1 MIIQYTDGN
10 TTKTRAIVNKWK
22 FQDAM
27 MGEQFISFTVTSEKP
42 IDWAIGD
49 YCVFRGETFTLN
61 NIPSVVQKART
72 GERQDAYT
80 YENVKLES
88 RQEELTRVIMLDITP
103 TTGEYVPALG
113 TNYTGSSKFQL
124 FCGETSAVVSGV
136 LKTFTAVCALAAKIQ
151 ANLDRFFGADVWH
164 IYVDTTSTYT
174 NASGQTVLVTHT
186 EDKVMTF
193 DNTTVAQA
201 LSEVHNTFDL
211 NYSVS
216 GRDIYIGYSLSNL
229 TSETPE
235 NTFDFGYGK
244 GYPTPLDSGKALFQI
259 KRIANPQ
266 QKIVTRL
273 RALGSTKNL
282 PYRYYN
288 KKYDLS
294 QSLFPTNLQLP
305 DTFEIP
311 SVKESHNAT
320 RDSVYGV
327 NPITNL
333 PYLRHV
339 KGETNDAYID
349 KNDDAE
355 NSTEGIREDCAR
367 WDGSNSDLPEIYPTI
382 EEATYGELRGALVED
397 QDGNTGSGSFPGY
410 DNDER
415 VDELLAIGYM
425 SDGSMVDDANQG
437 GGILPESGTTGTGI
451 PRSAVISQK
460 VLNYNSVNYGDFTY
474 NNSSHSVDYLSGPAC
489 LLFTVQNVNPGRYAI
504 VPTEPSYDSV
514 KYVFNISSQQSGISA
529 YVGFMIIIRQTSKS
543 TGNTKTIATYFSDFT
558 SLSRGETKEVSL
570 PEIPDVKEGSSA
582 KVLDVTVTDTSD
594 ISVMFVPLMRNVIVP
609 TGFTDNFAFIYHVG
623 RSSSDTTYPYEP
635 EYTWKSLDDDGS
647 VEDIFHVFV
656 KDMGFDFEACF
667 TGDTPTMVMKS
678 GHCVGR
684 EFEIGENVEK
694 VTYNGKKGYMLT
706 LHRATDSSLNTYY
719 PSAVDTIE
727 AGDIFVLLNI
737 SMPDAYVKMAEVR
750 LLRAATDYLADNC
763 ETQFT
768 YQPSIDD
775 IYLRRN
781 YDNMVAE
788 GTPELSIFWRLYAGL
803 KFTFRGIPAHEDDP
817 LPLAELTIE
826 QVSISMG
833 EGLTPK
839 VEMVLNDEV
848 QQTTL
853 QKLTISVDRIYNTL
867 NGGGG
872 SSGDSS
878 AMLISLLN
886 SEGGKRFLSKTKNDA
901 AQGLI
906 QFLAGLQTG
915 DFIHGSQGAQI
926 DAEGKAEL
934 DAATIRRYLQSSNF
948 VKGQLGGEGWGIYK
962 NASGYSTMEVDNLIV
977 RMKAIFA
984 ELEIRKLSYLGG
996 DYIFSAAG
1004 SKIFRVEYIG
1014 LDENDQEIVLAQTEV
1029 RHLVDNDGNFIMQG
1043 DAPLVWNVDIEIDP
1057 SDIIKFRCYVYSDDG
1072 TTATMNWWRV
1082 NDLARCQTF
1091 NLKENRRLP
1100 SEWETDE
1107 NDQPTGTYTNAGN
1120 RYYWRQVVGVGSATL
1135 DDGRTYN
1142 YVDLAVHYPLAS
1154 SEDDDWPAA
1163 GDAIVQ
1169 LGNTEDPQRQNA
1181 IEIVVEGDIAPAI
1194 IEYVGIDDFNL
1205 STHRRTKLSPKGD
1218 ELVAKSVQMMVSDEV
1233 FVRIPVDRGEWN
1245 DQDTYYNYD
1254 RVSWNGTLWLCI
1266 IPDNY
1271 DAEGNRIG
1279 ITGHYGYD
1287 DEDYEPQSGSV
1298 YWLAQ
1303 VSSGKPGAAGQSAAS
1318 MVCTANPVMVDT
1330 DKNKLALYAWNAD
1343 VKVMIFYNGMRQNI
1357 VSFGNIESDGTWT
1370 IGTPTIDESGI
1381 GHIPLSGESG
1391 TVVQSDIVSVV
1402 ANINDPSG
1410 VASNIPVTG
1419 TFTVS
1424 PTMRGDD
1431 GDSVP
1436 KVVIVPEV
1444 SWLSTDSNAYMP
1456 YNYDGIITIKV
1467 ADSLGNTA
1475 QEPESILFDGEP
1487 EYSVVIGQTEV
1498 VNVSLDNIYHDE
1510 IRVRLQ
1516 WASQYSVRPTDI
1528 PIEIGYKFS
1537 QDDVSHTVFAAISI
1551 RASKQ
1556 GEKGENAYS
1565 LQYSPTVLTFD
1576 VDSDDLAV
1584 SNGILPV
1591 EIRAFEGSQ
1600 RIPLIDNITNLSC
1613 NSDEIEFG
1621 ETQILT
1627 ETINGQ
1633 EYQYAVINVL
1643 VWEGYT
1649 YDATDMFVSFD
1660 LLEGMNDY
1668 TLRGGFP
1675 IIRNVRG
1682 YDGRNGRGISTM
1694 TIQYAVSDSATD
1706 DPATLSWVPN
1716 MPVVPQRYYLWTKTT
1731 VTYTDGETDVFY
1743 AIMRQGG
1750 DGENGTSVTI
1760 KGKAVGHTAHKSD
1773 LNNSSEKGLWLV
1785 DENGGTPTSVAAT
1798 VDTSTTP
1805 WTENTNLSAGDGY
1818 IVESTGHL
1826 WVYTTG
1832 AWIDAGRVKGED
1844 GRPAYIHYAWANSSD
1859 GSQDFTIA
1867 KEEGEEF
1874 YYMGICTDNY
1884 EADPG
1889 SESRPMESPWEAY
1902 DWNYVRGGD
1911 GDKGTTVKGKAIAY
1925 INDTNASSFAFNYD
1939 GYYLADLEEY
1949 TISLIGVISK
1959 VQAGQ
1964 GLGHRLV
1971 IKLANTYTFP
1981 DPEEGDAYT
1990 IDGILWSS
1998 VDLHWTELGRF
2009 NGESIHYA
2017 WADSLNSNGY
2027 PIPASEHGFVK
2038 QKLATE
2044 DKAYIGIYADSET
2057 EDSDNP
2063 ADYNWTRVKGNDIVS
2078 TDVFYAVSTDG
2089 QNPPEDAEWSDSIPE
2104 VPPLYWL
2111 WTKTVITFFS
2121 GEPLVSYSVAFSGK
2135 EGQDGRSVTILG
2147 TVDTYDDLPIPDARG
2162 YIIINGNEVEL
2173 HPSDGIIVLEDGHL
2187 CLWIDGE
2194 WIDAGKFNGEDGHS
2208 SYTHIAWANDIG
2220 STQADFKDFTTSKDA
2235 GIEFEY
2241 IGILVDEVPG
2251 DSQIATD
2258 YSWKR
2263 IRGAE
2268 GRMGTQIKGGI
2279 IKKIPNNYI
2288 ETISTLTED
2297 GWYAVDNPE
2306 QKKDK
2311 YGRYD
2316 TSDTIGI
2323 RDITACLRRRLN
2335 AGWSKNTANVSY
2347 PDGNGIVYPQEGDAF
2362 IDENGE
2368 LWSYIEAKWVSL
2380 GQYLGNA
2387 AYLHLA
2393 WANNVVYT
2401 NGEIT
2406 QCDGFTVSKN
2416 AAQDYPYVGFC
2427 SNNNEEDPTYGYGE
2441 DHPTEP
2447 WKYYTWQRLRGL
2459 GQPLIDFGTDQAVV
2473 DADSEGSITSISAVS
2488 GLPTSV
2494 KVTVEG
2500 NEIPVANWDEN
2511 KSFIRLVTT
2520 TGTRS
2525 YSIRRSFTD
2534 SSIGIYIAS
2543 ANSSGNSVSLTWGY
2557 RAQGTNQHPPIAL
2570 RQIKVD
2576 IVATYANSQYTA
2588 SKTMPVIINKAGRAS
2603 LFRVQYSPTSTG
2615 PWYDSYEAGRDKW
2628 MHISDDGGASWGKSI
2643 KITATDMNVKGEAYF
2658 HSASVPSKPSGW
2670 DDNHIGLVDT
2680 IGSGHAYTVK
2690 WNGSSRT
2697 DTAATIGDCYILRDE
2712 NSAYNG
2718 HLFIATENG
2727 WQDIGQITGAD
2738 GQNAVVATLNPT
2750 NIILAQPDTESGLLP
2765 NFSTTVLVADGSQLT
2780 TDFTIGTISTHEHCN
2795 VVSVS
2800 DGVVT
2805 FEAQTHEITVTDEH
2819 GASIRK
2825 TVNYESGF
2833 AIIPVTYKGTTWQ
2846 LKFNWYANLL
2856 GTWKQTIIGDV
2867 NKMFANK
2874 ATFVYNEKTE
2884 EVELIQEQGD
2894 FVLSASKIENML
2906 TRHHVGANDD
2916 EIADISYVNQTA
2928 DGIRTQVASQI
2939 NGIAQSVSNIQQTAN
2954 QIQTTVSNLQV
2965 DAENMFAF
2973 SNPIIFAN
2981 SSVPY
2986 IQGYGIEGV
2995 GNLNRIAHIG
3005 TNGVGGK
3012 FVVTFEARMQ
3022 SYAATINVDICDVNP
3037 FSDGETYFVN
3047 PNNQEKSFRVTLEW
3061 AKKTLFFDI
3070 PNSNSYIQPTSFDGF
3085 LDFFGNTITS
3095 SNRLYVRNIMISRG
3109 DCRPTGFN
3117 ISPKDMEANIAGDV
3131 LSFVKH
3137 DNVVIQSEKYKG
3149 YPVYKMHVTDSLVET
3164 DMLFRNGIILKQNQ
3178 CYSMS
3183 FYARA
3188 TQDCHIACFMYGTG
3202 STVNGSIYPQLFRSQ
3217 QPILN
3222 QGEMSSGNATDGCT
3236 YIRLTNTYKRYTIYW
3251 YNTNANARN
3260 VILGRVNGSW
3270 QDAAELD
3277 VYITGVEFREGYWTV
3292 ENLNSTS
3299 MIRQTA
3305 TEIEMKVNETGINI
3319 EDGTITLNAN
3329 NTTITGDLSLFDN
3342 EQGLVLYD
3350 DDRLARV
3357 SIKSD
3362 ELGNIGTYDFGSQ
3375 IIAKGQ
3381 ATAVN
3386 NVVQFGSLE
3395 LGNVT
3400 SGSTVRI
3407 PLIAVNTTLG
3417 SSSRTV
3423 NYSYSIYVN
3432 GVEIGSAVTGTVTFV
3447 GSFTLPSLSR
3457 TTPSSGALTMRLTLT
3472 NVVGGGTF
3480 NVLVQSDVAGVGLNK
3495 IGKDGAVFAKD
3506 STHYNWFGSDK
3517 TELRQGNRILTLSEN
3532 GLVYRGCE
3540 VGRLPVRTLT
3550 GNTIDLSASDLN
3562 NIYDEFLLVNAGSSE
3577 VGIILPQPN
3586 TLIGKKYYI
3595 KSLREN
3601 GTYIHCAGRIIKQD
3615 SRAAIDYTE
3624 IGNRSMIF
3632 ISIGQYWIVYYC
3644 G

>member
-1 MIIQYTDGN
+1 MGARLTIYKVDDDSEIRYV
-10 TTKTRAIVNKWK
+10 AEKWD
-22 FQDAM
+22 FSDTY
-27 MGEQFISFTVTSEKP
+27 MGERYISFNAVSHEP
-42 IDWAIGD
+42 IDWHIGD
-49 YCVFRGETFTLN
+49 YLIYRDAPYYLN
-61 NIPSVVQKART
+61 TVPSCTQTART
-72 GERQDAYT
+72 DEAGNAFSYDS
-80 YENVKLES
+80 VKFDSTQGSL
-88 RQEELTRVIMLDITP
+88 QNCMILDVTP
-103 TTGEYVPALG
+103 TTGDYIAAKG
-113 TNYTGSSKFQL
+113 TNYTGSSVFTI
-124 FCGETSAVVSGV
+124 FCAETTVQMQDVGGQWHDVTLSPVAY
-136 LKTFTAVCALAAKIQ
+136 LAGLVQ
-151 ANLDRFFGADVWH
+151 ANLNRLYPSEPWR
-164 IYVDTTSTYT
+164 VDI
-174 NASGQTVLVTHT
+174 NPALHDL
-186 EDKVMTF
+186 EDKVVSFNKWYAT
-193 DNTTVAQA
+193 QA
-201 LSEVHNTFDL
+201 LAEIHNLWDVD
-211 NYSVS
+211 Y
-216 GRDIYIGYSLSNL
+216 IIIGYTIKIGYTLNNVTGNDNEAFL
-229 TSETPE
+229 
-235 NTFDFGYGK
+235 FGYGE
-244 GYPTPLDSGKALFQI
+244 GYAQRDDDGKSLFKI
-259 KRIANPQ
+259 KRTANSSQ
-266 QKIVTRL
+266 RIITRL
-273 RALGSTKNL
+273 RAQGSTRNM

-288 KKYDLS
+288 KKYELP
-294 QSLFPTNLQLP
+294 QSMFVNNLQLP
-305 DTFEIP
+305 DTFEVP
-311 SVKESHNAT
+311 SVKEAHNAT
-320 RDSVYGV
+320 RDVTYGV
-327 NPITNL
+327 DGDGL
-333 PYLRHV
+333 PNVRHV
-339 KGETNDAYID
+339 LGDTNDAYVD
-349 KNDDAE
+349 KRDNAA
-355 NSTEGIREDCAR
+355 SCPEGIREGAAF
-367 WDGSNSDLPEIYPTI
+367 WDGSDSNLEEIYPTI
-382 EEATYGELRGALVED
+382 QSGTYRDLRAAAIPD
-397 QDGNTGSGSFPGY
+397 IDGSTGVSAYPNYG
-410 DNDER
+410 NDER
-415 VDELLAIGYM
+415 IDEILGIDEQTTNIGDGVVAE
-425 SDGSMVDDANQG
+425 SDV
-437 GGILPESGTTGTGI
+437 TGQQEQTFNVG
-451 PRSAVISQK
+451 VGEISQ
-460 VLNYNSVNYGDFTY
+460 
-474 NNSSHSVDYLSGPAC
+474 
-489 LLFTVQNVNPGRYAI
+489 
-504 VPTEPSYDSV
+504 
-514 KYVFNISSQQSGISA
+514 
-529 YVGFMIIIRQTSKS
+529 S
-543 TGNTKTIATYFSDFT
+543 TGYGEFYGNERTMFT
-558 SLSRGETKEVSL
+558 TKEVYSGKYMMSASENHVIFHIKVTSQNAGDIIGGYVVKLYQVPIDGSAETVIGTYTKIVSL
-570 PEIPDVKEGSSA
+570 TNSSYSAIRMPDIPDVREED
-582 KVLDVTVTDTSD
+582 KVDGETQVSEIVVTKKSNVRAVVQPYFSISGASTGMHTVVYNITSEANDV
-594 ISVMFVPLMRNVIVP
+594 VP
-609 TGFTDNFAFIYHVG
+609 TYVWAPVDATDLFVNQPFYIYIKDIG
-623 RSSSDTTYPYEP
+623 IDM
-635 EYTWKSLDDDGS
+635 KSLQTTGEDAIIHFNTGQCGGMEFKFNPNT
-647 VEDIFHVFV
+647 VENITVGNKKCWKLTITERYVDNNIHV
-656 KDMGFDFEACF
+656 
-667 TGDTPTMVMKS
+667 
-678 GHCVGR
+678 
-684 EFEIGENVEK
+684 
-694 VTYNGKKGYMLT
+694 
-706 LHRATDSSLNTYY
+706 YY
-719 PSAVDTIE
+719 PNSYSKILP
-727 AGDIFVLLNI
+727 GDRYVLLNI
-737 SMPDAYVKMAEVR
+737 EFPDVYIKIAEVR
-750 LLRAATDYLADNC
+750 LLVAATQYLADNA
-763 ETQFT
+763 ETKFT
-768 YQPSIDD
+768 YEPEISD
-775 IYLRRN
+775 IYLQQNIDRCEAAGIPN
-781 YDNMVAE
+781 KSVYWN
-788 GTPELSIFWRLYAGL
+788 LYAGY
-803 KFTFRGIPAHEDDP
+803 KFSMRGIPSVRDEA
-817 LPLAELTIE
+817 LPVIDNITIKTVTIKE
-826 QVSISMG
+826 GYSDVPQVEI
-833 EGLTPK
+833 
-839 VEMVLNDEV
+839 VLNDENE
-848 QQTTL
+848 QSTI
-853 QKLTISVDRIYNTL
+853 QKLTVSVDRIYNTL
-867 NGGGG
+867 WGNGGNG
-872 SSGDSS
+872 SGNGTSVGSY
-878 AMLISLLN
+878 ATLISLLN

-906 QFLAGLQTG
+906 KFLAGLQTG

-948 VKGQLGGEGWGIYK
+948 VKGQLGGSGWGIYK
-962 NASGYSTMEVDNLIV
+962 NASGYSTMEIDNLIV

-1004 SKIFRVEYIG
+1004 SRIFRVEYIG

-1029 RHLVDNDGNFIMQG
+1029 RHLIDNDGNFIMQG

-1107 NDQPTGTYTNAGN
+1107 NEQPTGTYTNAGN

-1142 YVDLAVHYPLAS
+1142 YVDLGVTPPQAS
-1154 SEDDDWPAA
+1154 SADDDWPAA

-1254 RVSWNGTLWLCI
+1254 RVSWDGTLWLCI

-1279 ITGHYGYD
+1279 ITGD
-1287 DEDYEPQSGSV
+1287 DYEPQSGST

-1303 VSSGKPGAAGQSAAS
+1303 VSSGQPGAAGQSAAS

-1370 IGTPTIDESGI
+1370 IGTPTIDGSGI
-1381 GHIPLSGESG
+1381 GHIPLSGARG

-1410 VASNIPVTG
+1410 VASNISVTG

-1444 SWLSTDSNAYMP
+1444 SWLSTDSNAYMS

-1467 ADSLGNTA
+1467 TDSFGNTA
-1475 QEPESILFDGEP
+1475 QEPESILFDGEE

-1528 PIEIGYKFS
+1528 PIEIGYKFD

-1584 SNGILPV
+1584 SNGTLPV
-1591 EIRAFEGSQ
+1591 EVRAFEGSQ

-1682 YDGRNGRGISTM
+1682 YDGLNGRGISTM

-1706 DPATLSWVPN
+1706 DPTTLSWVPN

-1760 KGKAVGHTAHKSD
+1760 KGKAAGHTAHKSD

-1805 WTENTNLSAGDGY
+1805 WTENTSLSAGDGY

-1859 GSQDFTIA
+1859 GSQDFTIT

-1911 GDKGTTVKGKAIAY
+1911 GDKGTTIKGKAIAY
-1925 INDTNASSFAFNYD
+1925 INDTNASSFAFTDD

-1971 IKLANTYTFP
+1971 TKLANTYTFP

-2027 PIPASEHGFVK
+2027 PIPKTEHGFVK

-2044 DKAYIGIYADSET
+2044 DKAYIGIYADSKT
-2057 EDSDNP
+2057 EDSDEP
-2063 ADYNWTRVKGNDIVS
+2063 SDYNWTRVKGNDIIS
-2078 TDVFYAVSTDG
+2078 TDVFYAISTDG

-2162 YIIINGNEVEL
+2162 YIVINGNEVEL

-2187 CLWIDGE
+2187 FLWIDSE

-2241 IGILVDEVPG
+2241 MGILVDEVPG
-2251 DSQIATD
+2251 DSQIATK

-2311 YGRYD
+2311 SGRYD
-2316 TSDTIGI
+2316 TSDTVGI
-2323 RDITACLRRRLN
+2323 RDTTACLRRRLN
-2335 AGWSKNTANVSY
+2335 AGWSKNTAKVSY

-2368 LWSYIEAKWVSL
+2368 LWSYIEAKWVRL

-2427 SNNNEEDPTYGYGE
+2427 SNNDEEDPTYGYGE
-2441 DHPTEP
+2441 DHPNEP

-2473 DADSEGSITSISAVS
+2473 DADYNGSITSISAVS

-2525 YSIRRSFTD
+2525 YSLRRSFTD
-2534 SSIGIYIAS
+2534 TNIGIYIAS

-2557 RAQGTNQHPPIAL
+2557 RAQGTNQHPPITL

-2615 PWYDSYEAGRDKW
+2615 PWFDSYEAGRDKW

-2658 HSASVPSKPSGW
+2658 HWETMQSKPSGW
-2670 DDNHIGLVDT
+2670 NDSHIGLVDT

-2690 WNGSSRT
+2690 WSGNSRT

-2712 NSAYNG
+2712 NSTANG
-2718 HLFIATENG
+2718 HLFIATENK

-2750 NIILAQPDTESGLLP
+2750 NLILAQPDTESGLLP
-2765 NFSTTVLVADGSQLT
+2765 NFSTTVLVAEGSQLT
-2780 TDFTIGTISTHEHCN
+2780 TDFTIGTISPQDREHCN

-2805 FEAQTHEITVTDEH
+2805 FQALTHEITVTDEN

-2833 AIIPVTYKGTTWQ
+2833 AIIPVTYKGTTWR

-2874 ATFVYNEKTE
+2874 ATFVYNDETG

-2894 FVLSASKIENML
+2894 FVLSASRVQNML
-2906 TRHHVGANDD
+2906 TRHHVGKGDD
-2916 EIADISYVNQTA
+2916 VIADISYVDQTA

-2939 NGIAQSVSNIQQTAN
+2939 NEVTQSVSNIEQTAN

-2973 SNPIIFAN
+2973 SNPITFAN

-2986 IQGYGIEGV
+2986 IQGYGIEGA
-2995 GNLNRIAHIG
+2995 GNLNRISHIG
-3005 TNGVGGK
+3005 TNGAGGK

-3070 PNSNSYIQPTSFDGF
+3070 PNSNSYIQPTSYDGF

-3149 YPVYKMHVTDSLVET
+3149 YPVYKMHVTNALAET
-3164 DMLFRNGIILKQNQ
+3164 DMLFRNGIIFKQNQ

-3202 STVNGSIYPQLFRSQ
+3202 STVNGSIYPQLFKNQ

-3222 QGEMSSGNATDGCT
+3222 QGEMSVGNATDGCT
-3236 YIRLTNTYKRYTIYW
+3236 YIRLTNSYKRYTIYW
-3251 YNTNANARN
+3251 YNTNGNARN
-3260 VILGRVNGSW
+3260 VILGRVCGEW
-3270 QDAAELD
+3270 QDVAELD

-3305 TEIEMKVNETGINI
+3305 TEIEMKVNGTGINI
-3319 EDGTITLNAN
+3319 EDGTITLNAD
-3329 NTTITGDLSLFDN
+3329 NTTIIGDLSLRDAD
-3342 EQGLVLYD
+3342 QGLVLYD
-3350 DDRLARV
+3350 QNNIARV
-3357 SIKSD
+3357 AVKSD
-3362 ELGNIGTYDFGSQ
+3362 ELGNIGDYDFGSRL
-3375 IIAKGQ
+3375 ISEKDAISVRG
-3381 ATAVN
+3381 TVT
-3386 NVVQFGSLE
+3386 FDTFE
-3395 LGNVT
+3395 LGNVSNGDT
-3400 SGSTVRI
+3400 INIPYLAVSTNI
-3407 PLIAVNTTLG
+3407 GAIHNSLH
-3417 SSSRTV
+3417 
-3423 NYSYSIYVN
+3423 YSYEIRVN
-3432 GVEIGSAVTGTVTFV
+3432 NQIVGNAVSGTVSGRGRFELDAAT
-3447 GSFTLPSLSR
+3447 R
-3457 TTPSSGALTMRLTLT
+3457 TASSTGALTLVLTLT
-3472 NVVGGGTF
+3472 NVIG
-3480 NVLVQSDVAGVGLNK
+3480 DVSFHAVVYIGVTSTGLNK

-3506 STHYNWFGSDK
+3506 ANHYNWFGKDK
-3517 TELRQGNRILTLSEN
+3517 TVLKQGPKIVELSEN
-3532 GLVYRGCE
+3532 GFTYNGWDI
-3540 VGRLPVRTLT
+3540 GSTPVVV
-3550 GNTIDLSASDLN
+3550 ISSDTVISLDS
-3562 NIYDEFLLVNAGSSE
+3562 IKPYDEMYIIGPGTASVNLS
-3577 VGIILPQPN
+3577 LPNPL
-3586 TLIGKKYYI
+3586 TLKGKKYFV
-3595 KSLREN
+3595 KSLRTN
-3601 GTYIHCAGRIIKQD
+3601 GAKVLCTDKIIGQDARPDGQGRGD
-3615 SRAAIDYTE
+3615 SSVS
-3624 IGNRSMIF
+3624 IGNRSMMF
-3632 ISIGQYWIVYYC
+3632 ISTGDYWITYYC

>member
-1 MIIQYTDGN
+1 MATLGRNIY
-10 TTKTRAIVNKWK
+10 
-22 FQDAM
+22 F
-27 MGEQFISFTVTSEKP
+27 P
-42 IDWAIGD
+42 IYKDEEGQR
-49 YCVFRGETFTLN
+49 VPF
-61 NIPSVVQKART
+61 
-72 GERQDAYT
+72 
-80 YENVKLES
+80 ENL
-88 RQEELTRVIMLDITP
+88 
-103 TTGEYVPALG
+103 
-113 TNYTGSSKFQL
+113 
-124 FCGETSAVVSGV
+124 V
-136 LKTFTAVCALAAKIQ
+136 LKKSTVNSTLMSLSDNITGDVYYK
-151 ANLDRFFGADVWH
+151 NNKLDVSMHEYIIYNDVK
-164 IYVDTTSTYT
+164 Y
-174 NASGQTVLVTHT
+174 VLVNPPTIVREGLASDNSET
-186 EDKVMTF
+186 NGMTK
-193 DNTTVAQA
+193 
-201 LSEVHNTFDL
+201 
-211 NYSVS
+211 YSFVF
-216 GRDIYIGYSLSNL
+216 YHPMCQLSNL
-229 TSETPE
+229 LFTDIAVSNNEERYKSVDKTFSWVGNLEDFVAKLNKNLENTQWQVVLGSRVPQGVVDKLSDVLSFNNSSIADALKQLYDTWETPFIIDSIRE
-235 NTFDFGYGK
+235 GEQYYNAGKRFCVLVGLPSNEIYASEDDRAYGNPFVFRFGK
-244 GYPTPLDSGKALFQI
+244 GVGLKNNSATP
-259 KRIANPQ
+259 RNN
-266 QKIVTRL
+266 KIVTRIVGY
-273 RALGSTKNL
+273 GSENNVPWGYPQILWTGNQDWDYTINNDPSDTNSYPIYKGIYGGQWVKL
-282 PYRYYN
+282 IKHPFTRSHLMPTIYVDRVN
-288 KKYDLS
+288 KK
-294 QSLFPTNLQLP
+294 
-305 DTFEIP
+305 
-311 SVKESHNAT
+311 
-320 RDSVYGV
+320 V
-327 NPITNL
+327 NPNAVG
-333 PYLRHV
+333 Y
-339 KGETNDAYID
+339 D
-349 KNDDAE
+349 
-355 NSTEGIREDCAR
+355 
-367 WDGSNSDLPEIYPTI
+367 PTI
-382 EEATYGELRGALVED
+382 ELIDYYDADNPSIYPNTIVESAPSCEAHQFEDIKPELGDKSIISATPLKNDLTPASAWDDSVDD
-397 QDGNTGSGSFPGY
+397 QDNYVQSYFKIKIPQLDFDIYACAALTQQMQINMRSGGC
-410 DNDER
+410 
-415 VDELLAIGYM
+415 IG
-425 SDGSMVDDANQG
+425 A
-437 GGILPESGTTGTGI
+437 T
-451 PRSAVISQK
+451 
-460 VLNYNSVNYGDFTY
+460 
-474 NNSSHSVDYLSGPAC
+474 
-489 LLFTVQNVNPGRYAI
+489 FTVQVDWDLYKTNFYDTDGNFDPNGTRRNLAI
-504 VPTEPSYDSV
+504 FPRSDQGQIELVLQKETETFGIIMP
-514 KYVFNISSQQSGISA
+514 NIYQYPKQGDKFVILGISLPISYITNA
-529 YVGFMIIIRQTSKS
+529 QERLDEAMRSYMLENNVHYFDYPLKFDEKFLYDNLNILSQIRN
-543 TGNTKTIATYFSDFT
+543 NTAIRFEFAGQVLELFVKQISIKY
-558 SLSRGETKEVSL
+558 GQGVL
-570 PEIPDVKEGSSA
+570 PQYDITLTDDVNV
-582 KVLDVTVTDTSD
+582 VLNQIGQVQKD
-594 ISVMFVPLMRNVIVP
+594 ISKINSLLSALQQTYDRNVW
-609 TGFTDNFAFIYHVG
+609 N
-623 RSSSDTTYPYEP
+623 
-635 EYTWKSLDDDGS
+635 
-647 VEDIFHVFV
+647 
-656 KDMGFDFEACF
+656 
-667 TGDTPTMVMKS
+667 
-678 GHCVGR
+678 
-684 EFEIGENVEK
+684 
-694 VTYNGKKGYMLT
+694 
-706 LHRATDSSLNTYY
+706 
-719 PSAVDTIE
+719 
-727 AGDIFVLLNI
+727 
-737 SMPDAYVKMAEVR
+737 
-750 LLRAATDYLADNC
+750 
-763 ETQFT
+763 
-768 YQPSIDD
+768 
-775 IYLRRN
+775 
-781 YDNMVAE
+781 
-788 GTPELSIFWRLYAGL
+788 ELS
-803 KFTFRGIPAHEDDP
+803 K
-817 LPLAELTIE
+817 
-826 QVSISMG
+826 
-833 EGLTPK
+833 K
-839 VEMVLNDEV
+839 
-848 QQTTL
+848 
-853 QKLTISVDRIYNTL
+853 
-867 NGGGG
+867 
-872 SSGDSS
+872 
-878 AMLISLLN
+878 
-886 SEGGKRFLSKTKNDA
+886 LSKTDA
-901 AQGLI
+901 DVAHGLI
-906 QFLAGLQTG
+906 QFLSGLTSG
-915 DFIHGSQGAQI
+915 NFIHGYTGASI

-948 VKGQLGGEGWGIYK
+948 VKGQLGGSGWGIYK
-962 NASGYSTMEVDNLIV
+962 NASGYSTMEIDNLIV

-1004 SKIFRVEYIG
+1004 SRIFRVEYIG

-1043 DAPLVWNVDIEIDP
+1043 DAPLVWNVDTEIDP

-1169 LGNTEDPQRQNA
+1169 LGNTGDPQRQNA

-1218 ELVAKSVQMMVSDEV
+1218 ELVAKSVKMMVSDEV

-1271 DAEGNRIG
+1271 DAEGNRVG

-1303 VSSGKPGAAGQSAAS
+1303 VSSGQPGAAGQSAAS

-1357 VSFGNIESDGTWT
+1357 VSFGNVESDGTWT
-1370 IGTPTIDESGI
+1370 IGTPTIDGSGI
-1381 GHIPLSGESG
+1381 GHIPLSGARG

-1410 VASNIPVTG
+1410 VASNISVTG

-1444 SWLSTDSNAYMP
+1444 SWLSTDSNAYMS

-1475 QEPESILFDGEP
+1475 QEPESILFDGEE

-1528 PIEIGYKFS
+1528 PIEIGYKFD

-1591 EIRAFEGSQ
+1591 EVRAFEGSQ
-1600 RIPLIDNITNLSC
+1600 RIPLIDSITNLSC
-1613 NSDEIEFG
+1613 NSNEIEFG

-1682 YDGRNGRGISTM
+1682 YDGLNGRGISSM

-1706 DPATLSWVPN
+1706 DPTTLSWVQN

-1760 KGKAVGHTAHKSD
+1760 KGKAAGHTAHKSD

-1805 WTENTNLSAGDGY
+1805 WTENTSLSAGDGY

-1859 GSQDFTIA
+1859 GSQDFTIT

-1911 GDKGTTVKGKAIAY
+1911 GDKGTTIKGKAIAY
-1925 INDTNASSFAFNYD
+1925 INDTNASSFAFTDD

-1971 IKLANTYTFP
+1971 TKLANTYTFP
-1981 DPEEGDAYT
+1981 DPEDGDAYT

-2027 PIPASEHGFVK
+2027 PIPKTEHGFVK
-2038 QKLATE
+2038 RKLATE
-2044 DKAYIGIYADSET
+2044 DKAYIGIYADSKI
-2057 EDSDNP
+2057 EDSDEP
-2063 ADYNWTRVKGNDIVS
+2063 SDYNWTRVKGNDIIK
-2078 TDVFYAVSTDG
+2078 TDVFYAISTDG
-2089 QNPPEDAEWSDSIPE
+2089 QTPPKDADWSDSIPE

-2147 TVDTYDDLPIPDARG
+2147 TVDTYEDLPMPDASG

-2187 CLWIDGE
+2187 CLWIDSE

-2235 GIEFEY
+2235 GVEFEY
-2241 IGILVDEVPG
+2241 MGILVDEVPG
-2251 DSQIATD
+2251 DSQIATK

-2288 ETISTLTED
+2288 ETISKLTED

-2323 RDITACLRRRLN
+2323 RNTTACLRRRLN
-2335 AGWSKNTANVSY
+2335 AGWSKNTMNVSY

-2427 SNNNEEDPTYGYGE
+2427 SNNDEEDPTYGYGE
-2441 DHPTEP
+2441 DHPNEP

-2473 DADSEGSITSISAVS
+2473 DADYNGSITSISAVS

-2525 YSIRRSFTD
+2525 YSLRRSFTD
-2534 SSIGIYIAS
+2534 SNIGIYIAS

-2557 RAQGTNQHPPIAL
+2557 RAQGTNQHPPITL

-2615 PWYDSYEAGRDKW
+2615 PWFDSYEAGRDKW
-2628 MHISDDGGASWGKSI
+2628 MHISDDGGASWGNPI

-2670 DDNHIGLVDT
+2670 NDNHIGLVDT

-2690 WNGSSRT
+2690 WSGNSRT

-2712 NSAYNG
+2712 NSAANG
-2718 HLFIATENG
+2718 HLFIATESK

-2750 NIILAQPDTESGLLP
+2750 NLILAQPDTESGLLP
-2765 NFSTTVLVADGSQLT
+2765 NFSTTVLVADGSQPT
-2780 TDFTIGTISTHEHCN
+2780 TDFTIGTISPQYLEHCN

-2874 ATFVYNEKTE
+2874 ATFVYNEETG

-2894 FVLSASKIENML
+2894 FVLSASRVQNML
-2906 TRHHVGANDD
+2906 TRHHVGKGDD
-2916 EIADISYVNQTA
+2916 VIADISYVDQTA
-2928 DGIRTQVASQI
+2928 DGIRTQVANQI
-2939 NGIAQSVSNIQQTAN
+2939 NGITQSVSNIEQTAS

-2995 GNLNRIAHIG
+2995 GNLNRISHIG

-3012 FVVTFEARMQ
+3012 FVVTFEAKMQ

-3037 FSDGETYFVN
+3037 FSDGETYFEN

-3061 AKKTLFFDI
+3061 TKKTLFFDI
-3070 PNSNSYIQPTSFDGF
+3070 PNSNTRLQPTSYDGF

-3117 ISPKDMEANIAGDV
+3117 ISPKDVEANIAGDI
-3131 LSFVKH
+3131 LSFEKH
-3137 DNVVIQSEKYKG
+3137 NNVVIQSEKYKG
-3149 YPVYKMHVTDSLVET
+3149 YPVYKMHVTNTLAET
-3164 DMLFRNGIILKQNQ
+3164 NMLYHDGIILKQNQ

-3188 TQDCHIACFMYGTG
+3188 TQDCYIACFLYGTG
-3202 STVNGSIYPQLFRSQ
+3202 STVNGSIYPQRLINQ
-3217 QPILN
+3217 QPVLN
-3222 QGEMSSGNATDGCT
+3222 QGEMSVGNATDGCT
-3236 YIRLTNTYKRYTIYW
+3236 YIRLTNSYKRYTIYW
-3251 YNTNANARN
+3251 YNTNANARK

-3270 QDAAELD
+3270 QAAELD

-3329 NTTITGDLSLFDN
+3329 KTKIIGDLELHDE
-3342 EQGLVLYD
+3342 EQGLVIYD
-3350 DDRLARV
+3350 DDNV
-3357 SIKSD
+3357 EQISIKSD
-3362 ELGNIGTYDFGSQ
+3362 SIGELSEDGFGVRIIGEGDATSHLQGGETKAVFEPISFWNVTQNEHVNISQ
-3375 IIAKGQ
+3375 ILAIIDTGYLTTALQYEYTVKSNGQTIATRNG
-3381 ATAVN
+3381 TAVPAWN
-3386 NVVQFGSLE
+3386 Y
-3395 LGNVT
+3395 
-3400 SGSTVRI
+3400 
-3407 PLIAVNTTLG
+3407 
-3417 SSSRTV
+3417 SSS
-3423 NYSYSIYVN
+3423 YYSIQ
-3432 GVEIGSAVTGTVTFV
+3432 GCEGTASAAGELTV
-3447 GSFTLPSLSR
+3447 S
-3457 TTPSSGALTMRLTLT
+3457 LTLKC
-3472 NVVGGGTF
+3472 N
-3480 NVLVQSDVAGVGLNK
+3480 AGISFHAKIYLSTKKAGLNK
-3495 IGKDGAVFAKD
+3495 IGSDGAVFAN
-3506 STHYNWFGSDK
+3506 SREQYNWFGSDK
-3517 TELRQGNRILTLSEN
+3517 TVIANNGTMVQVDNTSAKIQKGNSELKVDSTGIWKKQSNAYVPLTTVDVSTGNA
-3532 GLVYRGCE
+3532 G
-3540 VGRLPVRTLT
+3540 TLT
-3550 GNTIDLSASDLN
+3550 VTQKGGL
-3562 NIYDEFLLVNAGSSE
+3562 
-3577 VGIILPQPN
+3577 IITNSNSTVKLPDPDATN
-3586 TLIGKKYYI
+3586 RGMVFYI
-3595 KSLREN
+3595 KSLGG
-3601 GTYIHCAGRIIKQD
+3601 GTTVRTVSGGSVLIYANSSSTDTSIP
-3615 SRAAIDYTE
+3615 
-3624 IGNRSMIF
+3624 IGANASMF
-3632 ISIGQYWIVYYC
+3632 ISTGSQWIHFYC